1 MKRYVVCSHLNDTS
15 MDNTELSL
23 QELYD
28 NCLSFIDGSKE
39 VSRDL
44 HMSLYE
50 VCRQMLK
57 DYPYIDPRGWSS
69 APVEAPTLKEE
80 DE

>member
-1 MKRYVVCSHLNDTS
+1 MKRYVVCSHLNNPLAD
-15 MDNTELSL
+15 DIELSL

-39 VSRDL
+39 VGLDL
-44 HMSLYE
+44 HKALYE

-57 DYPYIDPRGWSS
+57 DYPYIDSRGWSS